1 MGQAGKLGQHIQIAG
16 EQPTEAARGALRRAR
31 GDNAASSGAQGNNST
46 FS

>member
-16 EQPTEAARGALRRAR
+16 EQPTEAARG
-31 GDNAASSGAQGNNST
+31 DKAASSGAQGNNST